1 MRSKR
6 PAAKRGG
13 RIALAWIS
21 AICLLGVSLAGPS
34 AASARAAAV
43 SKQVKVLR
51 KQVRALKLQLRR
63 LNRRVGSVAKQ
74 RGPAGPAG
82 PAGLSTGPA
91 GGALSGSF
99 PNPSIANG
107 AVGTAAIAD
116 GSLLGADLAPETVGP
131 PQILDRIRTVD
142 LPLSSFVGPTSPID
156 FGPDDGTGVNLAYTP
171 EPLEELLALEWD
183 DDSDLGGPDMADTG
197 AVQTS
202 FTVPADYAS
211 GGVARAAR
219 GEGR

>member
-82 PAGLSTGPA
+82 PAGLSTG
-91 GGALSGSF
+91 
-99 PNPSIANG
+99 
-107 AVGTAAIAD
+107 
-116 GSLLGADLAPETVGP
+116 
-131 PQILDRIRTVD
+131 TVD